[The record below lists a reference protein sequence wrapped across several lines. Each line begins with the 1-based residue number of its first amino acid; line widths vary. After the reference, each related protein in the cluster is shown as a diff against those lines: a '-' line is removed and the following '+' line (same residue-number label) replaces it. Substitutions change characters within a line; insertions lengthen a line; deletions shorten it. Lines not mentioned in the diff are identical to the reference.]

1 MSIYIGDISIDCAN
15 PKRTREFYAALT
27 GWERRI
33 MYNCPVLIADNG
45 LVILFMGCDFD
56 FVPPVWP
63 EEPDT
68 QQKQMHFDLGVED
81 LPTSVEKALRF
92 GAVKTDEQYNSEN
105 LVVLLDPEGHP
116 FCLTQRQSSKAEFDL
131 YYERKGYGAIP
142 NVSINIDCPDTKKLR
157 AFYAE
162 LTDWDRDFHWTAL
175 VADNKMVVHFMQSD
189 FDYIPPV
196 WPEEPEKQQK
206 QMHFNLG
213 VENLASSVEL
223 ALKLGATKPKT
234 QFGGDD
240 YITLLDPV
248 GHPFCLCK
256 SSIS

>member
-15 PKRTREFYAALT
+15 PERTREFYAALT
-27 GWERRI
+27 GWERRT
-33 MYNCPVLIADNG
+33 MYNCPALIADNG
-45 LVILFMGCDFD
+45 LVILFMGCDID
-56 FVPPVWP
+56 YIPPTWP
-63 EEPDT
+63 EEPGR

-81 LPTSVEKALRF
+81 LPAAVEKALQL
-92 GAVKTDEQYNSEN
+92 GATKGDEQYNSEN

-116 FCLTQRQSSKAEFDL
+116 FCLTQRQSSKSEFDL

-142 NVSINIDCPDTKKLR
+142 NVSINVDCPDTKKLR

-175 VADNKMVVHFMQSD
+175 VAENKMVVHFMQSD

-196 WPEEPEKQQK
+196 WPEEPGKQHK
-206 QMHFNLG
+206 QMHFNFG

-234 QFGGDD
+234 QYGRDD
-240 YITLLDPV
+240 YVTLLDPV

-256 SSIS
+256 SSVS